1 MVMGMKVYLDVIF
14 FINYIYDFIILL
26 SSSILLKRNTKI
38 IRIIL
43 GSLFGSLTMFI
54 YFIRMNNVELFLYKV
69 FISSVMLVITFN
81 YKNIR
86 YFFKNLYYF
95 YLIGI
100 ILGGLIF
107 FINNNAFFIKNNL
120 IMGIIL
126 SIICIF
132 FYINNIKDLK
142 TNYNKY
148 LKVKLYFNN
157 YKIVLNAFL
166 DTGNKLKDPYTFKP
180 IIIVNKDYI
189 KEKDKTIL
197 VPYKTCNYE
206 GLLEC
211 IKPNKI
217 YIDGIGY
224 KRNFLVGIT
233 DRINI
238 DGVDCI
244 LNESLME
251 GI

>member
-1 MVMGMKVYLDVIF
+1 MKIYLDIIF
-14 FINYIYDFIILL
+14 LINFIYDFIILL
-26 SSSILLKRNTKI
+26 SSSIILKRNTKI
-38 IRIIL
+38 IRIIT

-54 YFIRMNNVELFLYKV
+54 YFIRMNNIEIIIYKLV
-69 FISSVMLVITFN
+69 VSFIMLVITFN
-81 YKNIR
+81 YKNIK
-86 YFFKNLYYF
+86 YFLKNLYYF
-95 YLIGI
+95 YMIGI
-100 ILGGLIF
+100 ILGGLLYF
-107 FINNNAFFIKNNL
+107 VNNNAFFIKNNL
-120 IMGIIL
+120 FIGIIL
-126 SIICIF
+126 SVLSIF
-132 FYINNIKDLK
+132 FYIKNIRDLK

-148 LKVKLYFNN
+148 IKVKLYFKN
-157 YKIVLNAFL
+157 YKINLNAFL

-189 KEKDKTIL
+189 KEKDKVIL

-217 YIDGIGY
+217 YIEKVGY
-224 KRNFLVGIT
+224 KKNFLVGLT
-233 DRINI
+233 DSIKI

-244 LNESLME
+244 LNELLME

>member
-1 MVMGMKVYLDVIF
+1 MKVYLDIIF
-14 FINYIYDFIILL
+14 LINFIYDFIILL
-26 SSSILLKRNTKI
+26 SSSIILKRNTKI
-38 IRIIL
+38 IRIII

-54 YFIRMNNVELFLYKV
+54 YFIRMNNIEIIIYKLV
-69 FISSVMLVITFN
+69 VSFIMLVITFN
-81 YKNIR
+81 YKNIK
-86 YFFKNLYYF
+86 YFLKNLYYF
-95 YLIGI
+95 YMIGI
-100 ILGGLIF
+100 ILGGLLYF
-107 FINNNAFFIKNNL
+107 VNNNAFFIKNNL
-120 IMGIIL
+120 FIGIIL
-126 SIICIF
+126 SVLSIF
-132 FYINNIKDLK
+132 FYIKNIRDLK

-148 LKVKLYFNN
+148 IKVKLYFKN
-157 YKIVLNAFL
+157 YKINLNAFL

-189 KEKDKTIL
+189 KEKDKVIL

-217 YIDGIGY
+217 YIEKVGY
-224 KRNFLVGIT
+224 KKNFLVGLT
-233 DRINI
+233 DSIKI

-244 LNESLME
+244 LNELLME

>member
-1 MVMGMKVYLDVIF
+1 MKIYLDIIF
-14 FINYIYDFIILL
+14 LINFIYDFIILL
-26 SSSILLKRNTKI
+26 SSSIILKRNTKI
-38 IRIIL
+38 IRIIT

-54 YFIRMNNVELFLYKV
+54 YFIRMNNIEIIIYKLV
-69 FISSVMLVITFN
+69 VSFIMLVITFN
-81 YKNIR
+81 YKNIK
-86 YFFKNLYYF
+86 YFLKNLYYF

-100 ILGGLIF
+100 ILGGLLYF
-107 FINNNAFFIKNNL
+107 VNNNAFFIKNNL
-120 IMGIIL
+120 LIGIIL
-126 SIICIF
+126 SVLSVF
-132 FYINNIKDLK
+132 VYIKNIRDLK

-148 LKVKLYFNN
+148 IKVKLYFKN
-157 YKIVLNAFL
+157 YKINLNAFL

-189 KEKDKTIL
+189 KEKDKVIL

-217 YIDGIGY
+217 YIEKVGY
-224 KRNFLVGIT
+224 KKNFLVGLT
-233 DRINI
+233 DSIKI

-244 LNESLME
+244 LNELLME